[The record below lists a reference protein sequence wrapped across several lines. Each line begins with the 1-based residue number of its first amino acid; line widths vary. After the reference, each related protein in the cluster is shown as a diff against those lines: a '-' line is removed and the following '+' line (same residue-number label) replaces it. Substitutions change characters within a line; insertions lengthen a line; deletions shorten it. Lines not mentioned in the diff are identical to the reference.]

1 MDEAPDTA
9 LRSLA
14 DESGAGTEG
23 ETATEAVRSAIPAGK
38 LRTTQRLALFYL
50 GFPPNPMPTLDL
62 APLHPIVVHFVIA
75 LAVVGIL
82 FRWLSLLGK
91 PAFLSPAAATLI
103 LLATAAGVIAAE
115 SGELAHGPA
124 ERVPGARHAVEE
136 HEEWGER
143 AKNALLIL
151 AAIELAGL
159 ALYRWPKVRTV
170 RVTAAVV
177 GLGALF
183 AVYEAGEHGGELVY
197 SYAGGVGVRTGD
209 PKDVERLLLAGYY
222 HQAMADRKA
231 GRPAEAAA
239 LIGEA
244 AKRFS
249 TDPHVQLLA
258 AESLLVDQKS
268 VQAAI
273 EATAAVKVPDDSRP
287 LRRLKANILA
297 DGHVAAGEPNQAI
310 AALEEANKA
319 FPDPR
324 LQQRIDKI
332 KADSAKP

>member
-1 MDEAPDTA
+1 
-9 LRSLA
+9 
-14 DESGAGTEG
+14 
-23 ETATEAVRSAIPAGK
+23 
-38 LRTTQRLALFYL
+38 
-50 GFPPNPMPTLDL
+50 MPTPDL

-75 LAVVGIL
+75 LSVVGVL
-82 FRWLSLLGK
+82 FRWVSLMGR
-91 PAFLSPAAATLI
+91 PAFAGPAAATLI
-103 LLATAAGVIAAE
+103 LLATVAGVIAAE

-151 AAIELAGL
+151 AAFELAGL

-170 RVTAAVV
+170 RMAAAVV

-197 SYAGGVGVRTGD
+197 SYAGGIGVRTGD
-209 PKDVERLLLAGYY
+209 PKDVERLLMAGYY

-231 GRPAEAAA
+231 GRHVEAAA

-244 AKRFS
+244 AKRFAA
-249 TDPHVQLLA
+249 DPHVQLLA

-273 EATAAVKVPDDSRP
+273 EALAAVKVPDDSRP
-287 LRRLKANILA
+287 LRRLKANIQA

-310 AALEEANKA
+310 AVLEDANKV

-324 LQQRIDKI
+324 FQARIDKL
-332 KADSAKP
+332 KADLATR